1 MFTTSL
7 IEKRTYLFLKGL
19 GSNIMSH
26 CIIGGSGNKSS
37 TKSSEF
43 VNLETGSREGPELP
57 FEAWGHSMIKYRFS
71 INILADYI
79 EMKQYS

>member
-7 IEKRTYLFLKGL
+7 IENIYFFWKGL
-19 GSNIMSH
+19 GSNIMSN

-43 VNLETGSREGPELP
+43 VNLETGAREGPELP
-57 FEAWGHSMIKYRFS
+57 FEAWGHSMIKYRYSPSS
-71 INILADYI
+71 I
-79 EMKQYS
+79 YSGI

>member
-7 IEKRTYLFLKGL
+7 IEKKYLFWKGL
-19 GSNIMSH
+19 GSNIMSN

-43 VNLETGSREGPELP
+43 VNLETGAREGPELP
-57 FEAWGHSMIKYRFS
+57 FEAWGHSMIKYRYSPSS
-71 INILADYI
+71 I
-79 EMKQYS
+79 YSGI